1 MNISCNAEADSIK
14 HFLSI
19 HSYNQILFKNK
30 KHKFQRNGMSDPNI
44 KMIKPEETNSVFS
57 EVVPTVLSISDITK
71 STAEPQ
77 RSFSLLEL
85 AMEMD
90 ELEQALS
97 LIKAKVVFTYPLQ
110 SEDLIRAVL
119 IRKDKTLQDK
129 LIDAYKSSGRHIE
142 LIKGLIWQT
151 NLKVVDIEYVLSEL
165 QKAKPDQLKKA
176 VSLQNPLDYFLLFTE
191 ESVKNCRLTLLCFK
205 KGFRFED
212 EADISKKNHK
222 PVPKGHF
229 PQTATAKLNRFIENV
244 LAIQDAALIIE
255 LLKFFKSNNLLS
267 QEQLIKIVTIKK
279 VNDQASWAAYL
290 LSWTDKEWIKIVS
303 NSFDIQIGLTNQH
316 KDLLGVLK
324 QAIEITDSQTSRTE
338 LYRLASCDTGE
349 ALDAYL
355 NGGKK
360 SQDIS
365 KKQTPKQ
372 VLQSPKVAAA
382 KKASAPM
389 VTASVVKQTEKASSS
404 AVTVQPKTQK
414 PNGKKTA
421 QLSKKKQKSAQS
433 LPALS
438 APPFFKQTNF
448 FVKNVSEQ
456 ILDPEVL
463 EIVRTLKDKGH
474 DCYLVGSR
482 AHQCAFKVFGVT
494 AEKFRIYENTDY
506 DIVTTASLEQLQI
519 LLGEE
524 FKVVGKDVRTGL
536 LSREGGKKI
545 DFIPLAGD
553 ATQSLH
559 ERLVLDGAGRI
570 FNFNI
575 YVCLSGKNLELV
587 FLSSGKNAIKEKVIH
602 FVDAQTAIQQSV
614 FSQDKNPVAML
625 RVIGYAARYG
635 FVLDEVVRDE
645 IKKHATAIKTVHG
658 IRLYQEICKL
668 FIHGYGCESAQLLE
682 DNGLL
687 QPLFGVEKFS
697 QAMKDFLK
705 NLDANPE
712 QYQSPVVHLFTQLL
726 LLEKNITENQLYFGG
741 IQNLLFPIHV
751 KWEMATEM
759 IGEIKKPKEL
769 DPLPMIYPAVLLQTS
784 LPTVSNLTT
793 LVSST
798 PTPKI

>member
-44 KMIKPEETNSVFS
+44 KMIKPKETNLVFS
-57 EVVPTVLSISDITK
+57 EVVPTMLSISDITK

-165 QKAKPDQLKKA
+165 QKAKPEQLKKA
-176 VSLQNPLDYFLLFTE
+176 VSLQNPLDHFLLFTE

-267 QEQLIKIVTIKK
+267 QEQLIKIVTIEK

-290 LSWTDKEWIKIVS
+290 LSWSDKEWIKIVS
-303 NSFDIQIGLTNQH
+303 NSFDVQIGFTAQH
-316 KDLLGVLK
+316 KVLLGVLK
-324 QAIEITDSQTSRTE
+324 QAVEITDSQTSRTE

-355 NGGKK
+355 NSGKK
-360 SQDIS
+360 PQSVS
-365 KKQTPKQ
+365 KKQTSNQ
-372 VLQSPKVAAA
+372 TPKVVPA
-382 KKASAPM
+382 KKAS
-389 VTASVVKQTEKASSS
+389 TLIEEASVVKQEENTLVAITPKLS
-404 AVTVQPKTQK
+404 AK
-414 PNGKKTA
+414 PSGKKTA
-421 QLSKKKQKSAQS
+421 QSGKKNQKTTQS
-433 LPALS
+433 LPTS
-438 APPFFKQTNF
+438 PVPTFFKQTNF
-448 FVKNVSEQ
+448 FVKKVSEQ

-463 EIVRTLKDKGH
+463 EIIKTLKDKGH

-482 AHQCAFKVFGVT
+482 AHQCAFKEFNVT
-494 AEKFRIYENTDY
+494 AEKFRVYENTDY

-524 FKVVGKDVRTGL
+524 FKVVGKDVKTGL

-553 ATQSLH
+553 AKQSLH
-559 ERLVLDGAGRI
+559 QRLDLDCAGRI
-570 FNFNI
+570 FNFNVYI
-575 YVCLSGKNLELV
+575 YLSGKNLELV
-587 FLSSGKNAIKEKVIH
+587 FLSSSKNAIKEKMLR
-602 FVDAQTAIQQSV
+602 FVDAQAAIQQSI

-625 RVIGYAARYG
+625 RAIGYAARYG
-635 FVLDEVVRDE
+635 FVLDKVVKGE

-658 IRLYQEICKL
+658 IRLYQEVCKL
-668 FIHGYGCESAQLLE
+668 FVRGFSYESAQLLE
-682 DNGLL
+682 ENGLL
-687 QPLFGVEKFS
+687 QSLFGVEKFS